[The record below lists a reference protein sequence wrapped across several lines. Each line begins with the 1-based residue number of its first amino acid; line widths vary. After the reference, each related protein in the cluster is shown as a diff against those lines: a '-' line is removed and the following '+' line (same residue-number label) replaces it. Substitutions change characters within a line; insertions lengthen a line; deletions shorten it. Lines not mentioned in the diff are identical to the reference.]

1 LNNSTS
7 LDNFTTDYSLTLAD
21 AFDSLNVNTS
31 GVDSILN
38 DLRANRAW
46 IIYSVPIV
54 ISYIILIF
62 MIGTLAAWF
71 DKSNRCFESI
81 QSCFLLPVLF
91 IILLVSVSLAVVLG
105 LWNVPLSGKWNLW
118 QGVGLF
124 DVLSNSIICF
134 MSLLY
139 LLDVCIAVQK
149 LDPIVKA
156 FNNIT
161 KTQPGD
167 LADRTVRYILSVC
180 LYISLYTRK
189 KLLQRVLHKI
199 LIAHFL
205 Q

>member
-1 LNNSTS
+1 
-7 LDNFTTDYSLTLAD
+7 LTLAD

-54 ISYIILIF
+54 ISFIILIF

-105 LWNVPLSGKWNLW
+105 LWNVPLSGKLFKTRNLW
-118 QGVGLF
+118 QGIGLF
-124 DVLSNSIICF
+124 DVLSNSLFCF

-139 LLDVCIAVQK
+139 LLDVCIAVQMV
-149 LDPIVKA
+149 DPIAKA

-180 LYISLYTRK
+180 LYISWYTRK
-189 KLLQRVLHKI
+189 KLLQRALHKI
-199 LIAHFL
+199 LITHFL